1 MHCLPARSLAVA
13 SGPAT
18 SRVRWRKPLPI
29 PVRRYAHQTYQH
41 VVDLCRHNF
50 TTGCSP
56 QANLIFP
63 ACLGKC
69 LVSNKSSLC
78 IPCEEFKHSKSF
90 AARARLPQIQMG
102 ADCLCRSRALATKA
116 HRFRLVRLRLKLKK
130 KMPITQAPDEHS
142 DQELWRCWHQKC
154 CAMALRSSLLPKST

>member
-1 MHCLPARSLAVA
+1 MRPN
-13 SGPAT
+13 P
-18 SRVRWRKPLPI
+18 
-29 PVRRYAHQTYQH
+29 PVQIGEVISDHILRRYAHQTYQH

-50 TTGCSP
+50 TRGCSP

-78 IPCEEFKHSKSF
+78 MSCEEFKHSKSF
-90 AARARLPQIQMG
+90 AARARLLQIQIG

-116 HRFRLVRLRLKLKK
+116 HRFRLVRLRVFLL
-130 KMPITQAPDEHS
+130 
-142 DQELWRCWHQKC
+142 
-154 CAMALRSSLLPKST
+154 ALRQGAESRMIQKLNLRYGPATVKVL